1 MATSSHVLAQELPG
15 MVSPGIL
22 VTLMS
27 CHANWAVREHSTRA
41 WRSAA
46 DAPLQS
52 SMALMDKA
60 ILPRPPLMVATQLSV
75 DFSQTEFAPPDVP
88 LKLSSRVT
96 HIQDSL
102 EPYTVD
108 ISVQLRA
115 DAPDEAD
122 ATLYASGRLTFVKI
136 GAVRS
141 LNS

>member
-1 MATSSHVLAQELPG
+1 MAASHTLAQELPG

-27 CHANWAVREHSTRA
+27 CHANWAVRAHASVRGALLLTRL
-41 WRSAA
+41 
-46 DAPLQS
+46 LQS
-52 SMALMDKA
+52 SLALMDKA

-96 HIQDSL
+96 HTQDSQ